1 MIANYVGTVK
11 HSTADS
17 SLRYY
22 LDSACFVIAK
32 KKDKKRVN
40 FVIVC
45 KFYLEIISALLTL
58 FFLVAL

>member
-17 SLRYY
+17 SRYY

-45 KFYLEIISALLTL
+45 KF
-58 FFLVAL
+58 

>member
-17 SLRYY
+17 SRYY

-58 FFLVAL
+58 FFLVAF